1 MENNIEYK
9 RLYELSIIEKEKLLM
24 DNKLKNDNIAELLE
38 EIRLAKE
45 NSSKKNYYQKNKE
58 KIIEKV
64 KEYKKNYEI
73 PAEKIKEYNKRAY
86 ERRKKTHTRNT
97 IYDVFF
103 KTMGNFISRFCLDVE
118 WIFIFICTRWRT
130 WFLVPLCECFS
141 TII

>member
-1 MENNIEYK
+1 MEEINYK
-9 RLYELSIIEKEKLLM
+9 RLYELSIIEKEKLLV

-86 ERRKKTHTRNT
+86 ERRKMKKMEETNNLE
-97 IYDVFF
+97 
-103 KTMGNFISRFCLDVE
+103 K
-118 WIFIFICTRWRT
+118 
-130 WFLVPLCECFS
+130 
-141 TII
+141 

>member
-1 MENNIEYK
+1 MEEINYK

-86 ERRKKTHTRNT
+86 ERRKIKKNERN
-97 IYDVFF
+97 
-103 KTMGNFISRFCLDVE
+103 
-118 WIFIFICTRWRT
+118 
-130 WFLVPLCECFS
+130 
-141 TII
+141 

>member
-1 MENNIEYK
+1 MEEINYK
-9 RLYELSIIEKEKLLM
+9 RLYELSIIEKEKLLV
-24 DNKLKNDNIAELLE
+24 DNKLKNDNNAELLE

-86 ERRKKTHTRNT
+86 ERRKMKKMEETNNLE
-97 IYDVFF
+97 
-103 KTMGNFISRFCLDVE
+103 K
-118 WIFIFICTRWRT
+118 
-130 WFLVPLCECFS
+130 
-141 TII
+141 

>member
-1 MENNIEYK
+1 MEEINYK
-9 RLYELSIIEKEKLLM
+9 RLYELSIIEKEKLLV
-24 DNKLKNDNIAELLE
+24 DNKLKNDTIAELLE

-86 ERRKKTHTRNT
+86 ERRKMKKMEETNNLE
-97 IYDVFF
+97 
-103 KTMGNFISRFCLDVE
+103 K
-118 WIFIFICTRWRT
+118 
-130 WFLVPLCECFS
+130 
-141 TII
+141 

>member
-1 MENNIEYK
+1 MEEINYK
-9 RLYELSIIEKEKLLM
+9 RLYELSIIEKEKLLV
-24 DNKLKNDNIAELLE
+24 DNKLKNDTIAKLLE

-86 ERRKKTHTRNT
+86 ERRKMKKMEETNNLE
-97 IYDVFF
+97 
-103 KTMGNFISRFCLDVE
+103 K
-118 WIFIFICTRWRT
+118 
-130 WFLVPLCECFS
+130 
-141 TII
+141 